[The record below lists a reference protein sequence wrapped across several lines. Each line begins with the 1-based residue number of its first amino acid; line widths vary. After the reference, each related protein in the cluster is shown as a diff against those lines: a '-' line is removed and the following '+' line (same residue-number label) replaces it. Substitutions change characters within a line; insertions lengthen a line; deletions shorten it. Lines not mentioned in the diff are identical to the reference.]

1 MNGACH
7 NMDVRIQQYREKY
20 KRCAYC
26 EYLSASRDMKGN
38 DYFYCKVSLKPK
50 FHITRR
56 TFCKY
61 YKVGDNQ

>member
-1 MNGACH
+1 MNGACR
-7 NMDVRIQQYREKY
+7 NMDACIQQYREKH
-20 KRCAYC
+20 KRCEYC
-26 EYLSASRDMKGN
+26 QYLGCRSLIDKA
-38 DYFYCKVSLKPK
+38 YFYCKVSLKPK

>member
-1 MNGACH
+1 MNGAYR
-7 NMDVRIQQYREKY
+7 NMDACIQQYREKH
-20 KRCAYC
+20 KRCKYC
-26 EYLSASRDMKGN
+26 QYLEGRSLIDKV
-38 DYFYCKVSLKPK
+38 YFYCKISLKPK

>member
-1 MNGACH
+1 MNGACR
-7 NMDVRIQQYREKY
+7 NMDACIQQYREKH
-20 KRCAYC
+20 KRCKYC
-26 EYLSASRDMKGN
+26 QYLEGRILIDKV
-38 DYFYCKVSLKPK
+38 YFYCKISLKPK

>member
-1 MNGACH
+1 MKNGAYR
-7 NMDVRIQQYREKY
+7 NMDACIQQYREKH
-20 KRCAYC
+20 KRCSYC
-26 EYLSASRDMKGN
+26 QYLGCRSLIDKV
-38 DYFYCKVSLKPK
+38 YFDCKVSLKPK

>member
-1 MNGACH
+1 MDAC
-7 NMDVRIQQYREKY
+7 IQQYREKH

-26 EYLSASRDMKGN
+26 QYLKCRSLIGE
-38 DYFYCKVSLKPK
+38 DYFYCKISLKPK
-50 FHITRR
+50 FYIARR

>member
-1 MNGACH
+1 MNGACR
-7 NMDVRIQQYREKY
+7 NMDACIQQYREKH
-20 KRCAYC
+20 KRCKYC
-26 EYLSASRDMKGN
+26 QYLEGCSLIDKV
-38 DYFYCKVSLKPK
+38 YFYCKISLKPK

>member
-7 NMDVRIQQYREKY
+7 TMDACIQQYREKH

-26 EYLSASRDMKGN
+26 QYLKCRSLIGE
-38 DYFYCKVSLKPK
+38 DYFYCKISLKPK
-50 FHITRR
+50 FYITHR

>member
-1 MNGACH
+1 MNGACR
-7 NMDVRIQQYREKY
+7 NMDARIQQYREKH

-26 EYLSASRDMKGN
+26 QYLECRSLIGE
-38 DYFYCKVSLKPK
+38 DYFYCKISLKPK

>member
-1 MNGACH
+1 MKNGACN
-7 NMDVRIQQYREKY
+7 NMDACIQQYREKH

-26 EYLSASRDMKGN
+26 QYLECRSLIDKV
-38 DYFYCKVSLKPK
+38 YFYCKISLKPK
-50 FHITRR
+50 LHITRR

>member
-1 MNGACH
+1 MNGACR
-7 NMDVRIQQYREKY
+7 NMDARIQQYREKH

-26 EYLSASRDMKGN
+26 QYLGRHSLIDK
-38 DYFYCKVSLKPK
+38 DYFYCKISLKPK

>member
-1 MNGACH
+1 MNGACR
-7 NMDVRIQQYREKY
+7 NMDACIQQYREKHQ
-20 KRCAYC
+20 RC
-26 EYLSASRDMKGN
+26 EYCQYLGCRSLIDKA
-38 DYFYCKVSLKPK
+38 YFYCKVSLKPK

>member
-1 MNGACH
+1 MKNGACH
-7 NMDVRIQQYREKY
+7 NMDACIQQYREKH

-26 EYLSASRDMKGN
+26 QYLGCRSLIDK
-38 DYFYCKVSLKPK
+38 DYFYCKISLKPK
-50 FHITRR
+50 FYITRR